1 MATSSP
7 ETYKGLLSKA
17 AKLCEET
24 EVLVSKVDA
33 DGFINLVRWNDID
46 QAVEKL
52 SEMNGFLEAK
62 IKELPKNSPRLADY
76 KAMKT
81 RIENSLSSIRK
92 TQRMRNGQ

>member
-52 SEMNGFLEAK
+52 SEMKGILDTK
-62 IKELPKNSPRLADY
+62 IKELQKNSTRSAEY
-76 KAMKT
+76 EVTKT
-81 RIENSLSSIRK
+81 RIENLLSSIRK
-92 TQRMRNGQ
+92 RQRMRNK

>member
-33 DGFINLVRWNDID
+33 DGFINLVR
-46 QAVEKL
+46 
-52 SEMNGFLEAK
+52 
-62 IKELPKNSPRLADY
+62 
-76 KAMKT
+76 
-81 RIENSLSSIRK
+81 
-92 TQRMRNGQ
+92 